1 MPHAPVRFM
10 IACAARTGS
19 TMLVRTLRSHPALI
33 THGEVWGGRM
43 VGLDGPLAR
52 ECEADPAAFEAL
64 ERMRF
69 EDPGAGM
76 ARFLDPHGAQAVGF
90 KLKCDELV
98 RPEWAGIRSLV
109 EADQGLHIV
118 FLHRRD
124 LLRRYL
130 SHQLVL
136 RQTGV
141 TSVPAGGEVP
151 EIAPFEVEVGG
162 CLRDIAQTRARAAE
176 FQAAFAGHPSL
187 RVAYEDLA
195 ADPQAE
201 CNRVFGF
208 LGVAQAPVRVATER
222 IVRAPPE
229 ALVTNYRELRDALA
243 AAGEAPAG

>member
-1 MPHAPVRFM
+1 M

-33 THGEVWGGRM
+33 MHGEVWGGRM

-52 ECEADPAAFEAL
+52 ECEADPVAFAALEAARFEAPAETL
-64 ERMRF
+64 R
-69 EDPGAGM
+69 
-76 ARFLDPHGAQAVGF
+76 RFLDPQDAQAVGF
-90 KLKCDELV
+90 KLKFDELV
-98 RPEWAGIRSLV
+98 RPQWSGIRQLV
-109 EADQGLHIV
+109 EADADLRIV

-130 SHQLVL
+130 SHQVVL

-141 TSVPAGGEVP
+141 TNVPAGGDVP
-151 EIAPFEVEVGG
+151 EIAPFEVDVGD

-176 FQAAFAGHPSL
+176 FEAAFAGHPSL
-187 RVAYEDLA
+187 QVAYEDLA
-195 ADPQAE
+195 ADPQTE
-201 CNRVFGF
+201 CERVFDF
-208 LGVAQAPVRVATER
+208 LGVAAVAVRVATER

-229 ALVTNYRELRDALA
+229 VLVSNYRELRDALA